1 VKRSVAR
8 EEARTPQAL
17 SVEEKPRANTAAYNC
32 PIDLPC
38 PSSNGLAF
46 PWTCDCRSGK
56 KGAHPKLRYPFATPR
71 KLLKSRVL
79 NRRTQT
85 HTTPSPACSTSGN
98 STPQPQVVTPPHT
111 HNNNNSKLH
120 KCSREMGGRREGEG
134 MGDDDS
140 VAMRYA
146 MLLGGVSLGW
156 RER

>member
-1 VKRSVAR
+1 MKRSVAR

-46 PWTCDCRSGK
+46 PWTCDCHSGK

-79 NRRTQT
+79 NRHAQT
-85 HTTPSPACSTSGN
+85 HTTPSPAK
-98 STPQPQVVTPPHT
+98 TPHHNHRSSPHHT
-111 HNNNNSKLH
+111 HTQQQLKTH